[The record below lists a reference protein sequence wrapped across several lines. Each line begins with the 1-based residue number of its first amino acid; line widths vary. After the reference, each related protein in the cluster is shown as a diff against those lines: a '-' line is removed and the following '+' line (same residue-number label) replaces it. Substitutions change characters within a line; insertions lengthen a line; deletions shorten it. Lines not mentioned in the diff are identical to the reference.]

1 MSLSECFDHGVPI
14 PWANMRFNNVDI
26 DGILTNKDP
35 TNSYN
40 QIVSAKGTITSPLN
54 TLVPVFLYTLPTSPE
69 GGCFLA
75 NFIMT
80 AKGGPTG
87 STNNWIV
94 QQALYMITLT
104 NAGVA
109 TDQGIIGA
117 NNVHPVGFAPGIVG
131 ENITILPGNIVQFGV
146 QNSAAGQTTAYSWS
160 VTVYAVITLV

>member
-54 TLVPVFLYTLPTSPE
+54 TLVPVFLYTLPISPE

-87 STNNWIV
+87 STNNWMV

-109 TDQGIIGA
+109 TNRGIVGA
-117 NNVHPVGFAPGIVG
+117 DNNLPVGFAPGIVG

-160 VTVYAVITLV
+160 VTVYAVVTLV